1 MNSLTTE
8 AHIVAIPGW
17 EILGVASGATTK
29 YKKGQPIRSTVITTK
44 HMANSSPQIAM
55 HAGDVDN
62 PPSNRTSRWVKFC
75 VQIPYAATN

>member
-8 AHIVAIPGW
+8 PHIVAILGW
-17 EILGVASGATTK
+17 KTLGVASGLITK
-29 YKKGQPIRSTVITTK
+29 YKKRQPIRSTVITTK

-62 PPSNRTSRWVKFC
+62 PPSNRTPR
-75 VQIPYAATN
+75 